1 MFRRIG
7 RVGERR
13 FGCEVLVDEDGSVKL
28 IPDGTS
34 SIVLSPDEFRE
45 LVDIVQIEL
54 SNRERE

>member
-1 MFRRIG
+1 MFRHIG
-7 RVGERR
+7 RVGESG
-13 FGCEVLVDEDGSVKL
+13 FGCEILVDEDGYVKL
-28 IPDGTS
+28 IPDETL